1 VTLSDAQHELLHVVG
16 SAIAATMAD
25 IPLDQ
30 VKLHI
35 LDGPEVAFELDG
47 SKARLDWLHGV
58 AAVAP
63 IALEPESTMRKTLVD
78 RNIKNAT
85 CLSHNDRAA
94 IQRGNPSN
102 DEMVT
107 TVLAAHLHG
116 VTPKSAAAFMKL
128 AEIDADPIKLSDMLD
143 EKRIRSA
150 IKAAKANQYALD
162 MGKRFE
168 RGEAH
173 A

>member
-16 SAIAATMAD
+16 AAIAATMAD

-30 VKLHI
+30 VKLHV
-35 LDGPEVAFELDG
+35 LDGPQVAFELDG
-47 SKARLDWLHGV
+47 SKSRLDWLHGV

-63 IALEPESTMRKTLVD
+63 IALEPESKMRKTLVD
-78 RNIKNAT
+78 RKIKNAA
-85 CLSHNDRAA
+85 CLSDNDRAA

-116 VTPKSAAAFMKL
+116 VSAKAAEAFMKL
-128 AEIDADPIKLSDMLD
+128 AEIDHDPIRLSDLLD
-143 EKRIRSA
+143 EKRVRSA

-162 MGKRFE
+162 LNKRFE